1 MPMPRSRTLEGSLL
15 FLLVVL
21 PAGCPWNAAGTSGC
35 RPTGPPLP
43 LPEALNE
50 SSGIAPSLSHPGV
63 LWTHND
69 GQDPFLYAIN
79 EKGDLLATIRVLGA
93 RMRDWEDLATAPCG
107 DEACIYLA
115 DTGDNPEVRREIKLL
130 RLPDSGRVED
140 GSREAQ
146 VFPMILPNGPRDI
159 EALYVLPGEDVYLV
173 SKGRSDANTVYRYPP
188 PLREGESV
196 TLEEVQTLSEGAM
209 PIPAQITGADAS
221 PDGKFVVI
229 RTYQDMVFYRVEEG
243 HLIPMEGA
251 RVALR
256 TLQEP
261 QGEGVA
267 FGDGNRVFL
276 TTEAGSFGGVASL
289 RILEC
294 QVVH

>member
-1 MPMPRSRTLEGSLL
+1 MKGSLL
-15 FLLVVL
+15 LPLVIL
-21 PAGCPWNAAGTSGC
+21 ASGCPWNAAGTSGC

-50 SSGIAPSLSHPGV
+50 SSGIARSLSHPGV

-69 GQDPFLYAIN
+69 GQDPSLYAID
-79 EKGDLLATIRVLGA
+79 ETGSLLATIRVSGA

-115 DTGDNPEVRREIKLL
+115 DTGDNLEVRPEIQLL
-130 RLPDSGRVED
+130 RLPDTGAVED

-146 VFPMILPNGPRDI
+146 VFPMTLPDGPRDI

-173 SKGRSDANTVYRYPP
+173 SKGRNDANTVYRYPP
-188 PLREGESV
+188 PLREGERV
-196 TLEEVQTLSEGAM
+196 TLQEVQTLSEGAM

-221 PDGKFVVI
+221 SDGRYVVI

-267 FGDGNRVFL
+267 FGDGNRVLL
-276 TTEAGSFGGVASL
+276 TTEAGPFGGEASL

-294 QVVH
+294 QIAH